1 MPHTW
6 KFFRA
11 GGVDQVVLATGADVM
26 SLDQLDPKLWVAL
39 SMPTKGVE
47 IEPRTLELLDPDKDG
62 HVRQP
67 DIVAAVVWLRG
78 IYADP
83 DQLLKGGSELPLV
96 ALADG
101 PVKAGAVRILTD
113 LGKPSATAITVDDVA
128 DSGRIFAETRFNG
141 DGVIP
146 ATAAGD
152 DLDLLTTIEQIIASH
167 GSVPDRSG
175 KPGIDLPRIEA
186 FFTEAKALLEWQGR
200 PGPAELP
207 LGAGTAAAG
216 EALRAVKAKVDDYY
230 VRCRL
235 AAIDPRAAD
244 ALRGSD
250 ADLASLASRTLSV
263 TAPGVEGLPLAAIG
277 AGKPLPLDA
286 GVNPAWL
293 ERIRALASAAVL
305 PGLGGGRVT
314 LAEDDWSTLNAKLAA
329 HEAWFASKPTGL
341 AGSHGLDRL
350 KAIVEAGYEARLRAL
365 IEQDLAVK
373 PEFDQLVDVEKLVR
387 LQRDFLRILRNFV
400 NFSEFYAQRTSVFQ
414 TGRLYLDAR
423 GCNLVVDVVDPAK
436 HGTLAIMAGTYLA
449 YCDCTRAGEKRTIAA
464 ALTTGDSDNVMV
476 GRNGV
481 FVDVHGKDWDA
492 TVTKIVDN
500 PISIRQAFW
509 APYKKL
515 ARWIEEQVAKRATAA
530 QGEAD
535 SKLAAAAAA
544 TANVDKTPH
553 AEPPKKVDVGTV
565 AAIGVAI
572 GGIGAMVTGILA
584 VFLGLGW
591 WMPFGIASIVLLI
604 STPSMLLA
612 YLKLRTRNLGPL
624 LDANGW
630 AINGRARINVPFGKA
645 LTDLAVL
652 PRGAHRATHD
662 PYAEKQTP
670 WKTYVT
676 LLIVVALAVAWYL
689 GKLDRY
695 LPKAATS
702 VGVLGDAAPAA
713 RNRILPD
720 VVEPAAAPA
729 APAAPAAEAK
739 P

>member
-47 IEPRTLELLDPDKDG
+47 IDTRTLELLDPDKDG

-67 DIVAAVVWLRG
+67 DIVAAVIWLRSV
-78 IYADP
+78 YADP
-83 DQLLKGGSELPLV
+83 DHIMKGGSELPLSV
-96 ALADG
+96 LADG
-101 PVKAGAVRILTD
+101 PVKVGARRILAD
-113 LGKPSATAITVDDVA
+113 LGKKDATAISIDDVA
-128 DSGRIFAETRFNG
+128 DSTRIFAETKFNG
-141 DGVIP
+141 DGIIP

-152 DLDLLTTIEQIIASH
+152 ELDLLTTIEQIIASH
-167 GSVPDRSG
+167 GSLPDRSG

-186 FFTEAKALLEWQGR
+186 FFTEAKALLEWQAR

-207 LGAGTAAAG
+207 LGTGTLAAG
-216 EALRAVKAKVDDYY
+216 EALRAVKAKIDDYY

-235 AAIDPRAAD
+235 AGIDPRAAD

-286 GVNPAWL
+286 GINPAWL
-293 ERIRALASAAVL
+293 TRIRTLASAAVA
-305 PGLGGGRVT
+305 PGLGGSRAM
-314 LAEDDWSTLNAKLAA
+314 LSEDDWNALNGKLAA
-329 HEAWFASKPTGL
+329 HEAWFASRPTGA
-341 AGSHGLDRL
+341 AGTHGLDRL

-373 PEFDQLVDVEKLVR
+373 PEFDQLTEVEKVVR

-400 NFSEFYAQRTSVFQ
+400 NFSEFYAHRTSVFQ

-423 GCNLVVDVVDPAK
+423 GCNLVVDVVDPVK

-449 YCDCTRAGEKRTIAA
+449 YCDCTRVGEKRTIAA

-492 TVTKIVDN
+492 TVTRIVDN

-515 ARWIEEQVAKRATAA
+515 ARWIEEQVAKRASAADTAA
-530 QGEAD
+530 DA
-535 SKLAAAAAA
+535 KLQAAAAAA
-544 TANVDKTPH
+544 ANADKTPP

-591 WMPFGIASIVLLI
+591 WMPFGIASIVLLV

-652 PRGAHRATHD
+652 PKGAHRAARD
-662 PYAEKQTP
+662 PYAEAQTP
-670 WKTYVT
+670 WKLYVT
-676 LLIVVALAVAWYL
+676 LLLIAALAIGWYI

-695 LPKAATS
+695 LPKAARSTS
-702 VGVLGDAAPAA
+702 ILGDAAPAK
-713 RNRILPD
+713 RDRILPD
-720 VVEPAAAPA
+720 VVEAPAPASAAP
-729 APAAPAAEAK
+729 
-739 P
+739 

>member
-11 GGVDQVVLATGADVM
+11 GGVDQVVFATGADVM

-47 IEPRTLELLDPDKDG
+47 IDARTLELLDPDKDG

-78 IYADP
+78 VYADP
-83 DQLLKGGSELPLV
+83 DHIMKGGNELPLS

-101 PVKAGAVRILTD
+101 PVKAGARRILTD
-113 LGKPSATAITVDDVA
+113 LGKKDATSISIDDVA
-128 DSGRIFAETRFNG
+128 DSVRIFADTRFNG

-146 ATAAGD
+146 AAAAGD
-152 DLDLLTTIEQIIASH
+152 DLDLLTTIEQVIASH
-167 GSVPDRSG
+167 GSLPDRSG

-186 FFTEAKALLEWQGR
+186 FFAEARALLEWQAK
-200 PGPAELP
+200 PGPAETP

-216 EALRAVKAKVDDYY
+216 EALRAVKAKIDDYY

-235 AAIDPRAAD
+235 AAMDPRAAD

-286 GVNPAWL
+286 GINPAWL
-293 ERIRALASAAVL
+293 ARIRTLASAAVA
-305 PGLGGGRVT
+305 PGLGGGRAM
-314 LAEDDWSTLNAKLAA
+314 LGEDDWDLLTAKLAA
-329 HEAWFASKPTGL
+329 HEAWFASKPTGK
-341 AGSHGLDRL
+341 AGELGLDRL
-350 KAIVEAGYEARLRAL
+350 KAIVDAGHEARLRAL
-365 IEQDLAVK
+365 VEQDLAVK
-373 PEFDQLVDVEKLVR
+373 PEVDQLTEVEKVVR
-387 LQRDFLRILRNFV
+387 LQRDFVRLLRNFV

-414 TGRLYLDAR
+414 AGRLYLDSR
-423 GCNLVVDVVDPAK
+423 SCNLVVDVVDPAK
-436 HGTLAIMAGTYLA
+436 HGTLATMAGAYLA
-449 YCDCTRAGEKRTIAA
+449 YCDCTRQGEKRSIAA
-464 ALTTGDSDNVMV
+464 ALTNGGSDNIMV

-481 FVDVHGKDWDA
+481 FIDRQGNDWDA
-492 TVTKIVDN
+492 TVTKIVDH

-515 ARWIEEQVAKRATAA
+515 ARWIEEQVAKRASAA
-530 QGEAD
+530 EGAAD
-535 SKLAAAAAA
+535 QKLQAAAAA
-544 TANVDKTPH
+544 TANADKTSP

-584 VFLGLGW
+584 IVLGLGW
-591 WMPFGIASIVLLI
+591 WMPVGIASILVLI

-630 AINGRARINVPFGKA
+630 AINGRARVNVPFGKA
-645 LTDLAVL
+645 LTDLPAL
-652 PRGAHRATHD
+652 PKGTRRGARD
-662 PYAEKQTP
+662 PYAEAQRP
-670 WKTYVT
+670 WRLYIV
-676 LLIVVALAVAWYL
+676 LLVIVALAVGWYI

-695 LPKAATS
+695 LPEAARSTS
-702 VGVLGDAAPAA
+702 ILGDAAPAK
-713 RNRILPD
+713 RDRILP
-720 VVEPAAAPA
+720 VAVEAPA
-729 APAAPAAEAK
+729 APPAP
-739 P
+739 

>member
-26 SLDQLDPKLWVAL
+26 NLDQLDPKLWVAL

-78 IYADP
+78 IYADA
-83 DQLLKGGSELPLV
+83 DHIMKGGSELPLSV
-96 ALADG
+96 LLDG
-101 PVKAGAVRILTD
+101 PVATGARRILTD
-113 LGKPSATAITVDDVA
+113 LGKKDATSISVDDVA
-128 DSGRIFAETRFNG
+128 DSTRIFADTRFNG
-141 DGVIP
+141 DGIVP

-152 DLDLLTTIEQIIASH
+152 DLDLLTTIEQIIATH

-186 FFTEAKALLEWQGR
+186 FFTEARALLEWQAR

-216 EALRAVKAKVDDYY
+216 EALRAVKAKIDDYY

-235 AAIDPRAAD
+235 AAMDPRAAD

-250 ADLASLASRTLSV
+250 ADLASLASHTLSV
-263 TAPGVEGLPLAAIG
+263 TAPGVENLPLAAIG

-293 ERIRALASAAVL
+293 ARIRALASATVA
-305 PGLGGGRVT
+305 PGLGSGRAV
-314 LAEDDWSTLNAKLAA
+314 LAEDDWNTLTGKLAA
-329 HEAWFASKPTGL
+329 HETWFAAKPTGK
-341 AGSHGLDRL
+341 AGDLGLDRL
-350 KAIVEAGYEARLRAL
+350 KAIVDAGYEARLRAL
-365 IEQDLAVK
+365 VEQDLAVK
-373 PEFDQLVDVEKLVR
+373 PEFDQLVEVEKLVR

-400 NFSEFYAQRTSVFQ
+400 NFSEFYAHRTSVFQ

-449 YCDCTRAGEKRTIAA
+449 YCDCTRAGEKRSIAA
-464 ALTTGDSDNVMV
+464 AITTGDSDNVMV

-481 FVDVHGKDWDA
+481 FIDRHGKDWDA

-515 ARWIEEQVAKRATAA
+515 ARWIEEQVAKRASAADTAA
-530 QGEAD
+530 DA
-535 SKLAAAAAA
+535 KLQAAAAA
-544 TANVDKTPH
+544 TANADKTPH

-591 WMPFGIASIVLLI
+591 WMPIGIGSIILLI

-630 AINGRARINVPFGKA
+630 AVNGRARINVPFGKA

-652 PRGAHRATHD
+652 PKGAHRASHD
-662 PYAEKQTP
+662 PYAETRPP
-670 WKTYVT
+670 WKLYITILV
-676 LLIVVALAVAWYL
+676 LVALAIGWYL

-702 VGVLGDAAPAA
+702 TSILGDAAPAK
-713 RNRILPD
+713 RDRILPD
-720 VVEPAAAPA
+720 VVEAAPTAAPA
-729 APAAPAAEAK
+729 P
-739 P
+739 